1 MHRPDAYLSHNVYP
15 GRGLL
20 LGLTPDQRQAV
31 AAYFI
36 MGRSANSRNRV
47 FVADGEGLRIQAH
60 DPALLSDPSLVI
72 YWPLRKLS
80 RALLLSNGDQTD
92 TLHRLMSQGGSFEQA
107 LRQRTFEPDAPN
119 YTPRIS
125 GLVSFEN
132 GGFRYRLSIL
142 KKGAGCERFFFRY
155 EAPQAGRLH
164 LIHTY
169 QPGVSPL
176 APFAG
181 EPTALSTD
189 LAPEAFAQAL
199 WEALDPDN
207 KVALFVRAVDPNTME
222 TQDFIINRLE
232 A

>member
-1 MHRPDAYLSHNVYP
+1 MQHPDAYLSGIAYP

-20 LGLTPDQRQAV
+20 LGLTPDSRHAV

-125 GLVSFEN
+125 GLADFSQ
-132 GGFRYRLSIL
+132 GYGYRLSIL
-142 KKGAGCERFFFRY
+142 KRDGQGGCQRFFY
-155 EAPQAGRLH
+155 EYGEPEPGVGR

-169 QPGVSPL
+169 QGDGQPL
-176 APFAG
+176 PSFSG
-181 EPTALSTD
+181 EPVALAVPDDIDRLTR
-189 LAPEAFAQAL
+189 QL
-199 WEALDPDN
+199 WQGLNREN
-207 KVALFVRAVDPNTME
+207 RVALFVRYINIADGSYD
-222 TQDFIINRLE
+222 QRIINKHQ
-232 A
+232 